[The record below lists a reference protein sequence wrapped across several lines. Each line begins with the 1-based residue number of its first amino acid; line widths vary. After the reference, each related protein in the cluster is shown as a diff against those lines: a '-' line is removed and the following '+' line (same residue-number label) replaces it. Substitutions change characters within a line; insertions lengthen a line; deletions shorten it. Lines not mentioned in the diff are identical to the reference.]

1 MFNSGKL
8 ASHLTRG
15 QMLGFW
21 GLSPGCCWWC
31 VVFCVGFLVLFLRVC
46 CVVLLL
52 FLCVFIHCFYR
63 FCCCFLCFVFVVCGW
78 FIVCVL
84 CLRAICRLVV
94 VGRRG
99 SPLACRLLRGDGAV
113 AVWWPRPSCMSH
125 TVGVARGVCRSRRR
139 EPFVIVLCLRSRS
152 RSRRRLFVVRWC
164 FAVVYLVAVFD
175 YSLLFESLTTRCWWR
190 MPQPMRHVE
199 RSTVESY
206 SKAS

>member
-1 MFNSGKL
+1 M
-8 ASHLTRG
+8 
-15 QMLGFW
+15 
-21 GLSPGCCWWC
+21 
-31 VVFCVGFLVLFLRVC
+31 FCVGVFGVVFTCLLCGFVVVFTCVYSLFLS
-46 CVVLLL
+46 
-52 FLCVFIHCFYR
+52 FLW
-63 FCCCFLCFVFVVCGW
+63 FVFMVCGY
-78 FIVCVL
+78 FIVRVL
-84 CLRAICRLVV
+84 CLHDVYHAVVVV

-99 SPLACRLLRGDGAV
+99 SPLACRLLSGDGAV

-125 TVGVARGVCRSRRR
+125 TAGVACGVCRSRRR

-152 RSRRRLFVVRWC
+152 CSRRRLFVVRRC

>member
-1 MFNSGKL
+1 ME
-8 ASHLTRG
+8 RG
-15 QMLGFW
+15 RSVPWVL
-21 GLSPGCCWWC
+21 LVVCCVLRWC
-31 VVFCVGFLVLFLRVC
+31 FAVVFYVFVVWFCCCFYVCLFIVFIVFVVVFCVLFLW
-46 CVVLLL
+46 
-52 FLCVFIHCFYR
+52 
-63 FCCCFLCFVFVVCGW
+63 FVFVVCGW

-99 SPLACRLLRGDGAV
+99 SPLACRLLRGDGAG

-125 TVGVARGVCRSRRR
+125 TAGVVRGVCRSRRR

-175 YSLLFESLTTRCWWR
+175 SSLLFESLTMRCWWR